1 MTNTL
6 TGARPHSHGAV
17 PGGAT
22 GHTSRADRP
31 TSFLVTDIPVPK
43 GREEDWRFTP
53 IRRIRS
59 LFELENYKG
68 RALASVQAPPGVV
81 VETVGRGDE
90 RLGTVLAPGDRTAV
104 VSWETFPESTVI
116 TIGQEME
123 LAEPVVIDVTA
134 TDKPSSQ
141 HMLIRAEKFSSGV
154 VILRHSGPAQLN
166 QTVEVSVADSAHLHV
181 IAVHEWDRDAIHASD
196 HRVSVGRDATLEHL
210 VVTLGGD
217 LVRICVD
224 TEYTAPGGDIRLNGI
239 YFVDAGQHMEHR
251 PFIDHSQPHCFSR
264 VTYKGALQGKGA
276 RAVWI
281 GDCLIGEDADGTD
294 TYELNRNLLLTE
306 GAKADSVPNLEIE
319 NGEIEGA
326 GHASATGRFDD
337 DQLFYLMSR
346 GIPELEARRLVVR
359 GFFAE
364 LINAIPVTSI
374 RDHLLDVIEDELETT
389 ANLAGAGA

>member
-6 TGARPHSHGAV
+6 TSPRAHSHGAV
-17 PGGAT
+17 PAGL

-31 TSFLVTDIPVPK
+31 TSFSAADIPVPR

-53 IRRIRS
+53 MRRIKQ
-59 LFELENYKG
+59 LFDLDNYTG
-68 RALASVQAPPGVV
+68 TATAQVQAPAGAV
-81 VETVGRGDE
+81 VETVGRDDA

-104 VSWETFPESTVI
+104 VSWETFPESTII
-116 TIGQEME
+116 TIPEEME
-123 LAEPVVIDVTA
+123 LKDPITIRVAASAD
-134 TDKPSSQ
+134 PSSQ
-141 HMLIRAEKFSSGV
+141 HLMIRAGKFSKAV
-154 VILRHSGPAQLN
+154 VLIQHDGPAQLN
-166 QTVEVSVADSAHLHV
+166 QTVEVRVEDGAKLNV
-181 IAVHEWDRDAIHASD
+181 IAVHEWDRDAVHASN
-196 HRVSVGRDATLEHL
+196 HRVSVGRDAYLEHL

-217 LVRICVD
+217 LVRVCVD

-239 YFVDAGQHMEHR
+239 YFVDAGQHLEHR
-251 PFIDHSQPHCFSR
+251 PFIDHSQPKCFSR
-264 VTYKGALQGKGA
+264 ATYKGALQGKGA
-276 RAVWI
+276 QAVWV
-281 GDCLIGEDADGTD
+281 GDCLIGENGDGTD

-306 GAKADSVPNLEIE
+306 GARADSIPNLEIE

-364 LINAIPVTSI
+364 LINEVPIESV
-374 RDHLLDVIEDELETT
+374 RDHLLTVIEEELSTT
-389 ANLAGAGA
+389 EALAAGDN

>member
-6 TGARPHSHGAV
+6 TQSRPHSHGAA
-17 PGGAT
+17 PADS

-31 TSFLVTDIPVPK
+31 TSFSAADIPVPR

-53 IRRIRS
+53 IRRIKQ
-59 LFELENYKG
+59 LFELENYTG
-68 RALASVQAPPGVV
+68 RARADVADAVDAK
-81 VETVGRGDE
+81 VELVGRDDA

-104 VSWETFPESTVI
+104 VSWETFPDSTVI
-116 TIGQEME
+116 TIPEEVE
-123 LAEPVVIDVTA
+123 LDQPILVNITA
-134 TDKPSSQ
+134 SEEPSSQ
-141 HMLIRAEKFSSGV
+141 HIFIEAKKFSSGII
-154 VILRHSGPAQLN
+154 ILQHSGPAQLN
-166 QTVEVSVADSAHLHV
+166 QTVEVRVDDGANLHV
-181 IAVHEWDRDAIHASD
+181 IAVHEWDRTAVHASD
-196 HRVSVGRDATLEHL
+196 HRVSVGRDATLQHL

-217 LVRICVD
+217 LVRVCVD

-239 YFVDAGQHMEHR
+239 YFADAGQHLEHR
-251 PFIDHSQPHCFSR
+251 PFIDHSQPKCYSR
-264 VTYKGALQGKGA
+264 VTYKGALQGKDA

-281 GDCLIGEDADGTD
+281 GDCLIGENADGTD

-364 LINAIPVTSI
+364 LINEIPVESI
-374 RDHLLDVIEDELETT
+374 RDHLLDVIEAELATNRTLVE
-389 ANLAGAGA
+389 AGA